1 MEFLLC
7 FTNELLLSVNAPDF
21 EGFKF
26 TNEENVQIQK
36 KEYSNKHC
44 FSYLKLFQR
53 KGKCHPIIL
62 NSNIKTNFENYILA
76 KRRKKTLVT

>member
-26 TNEENVQIQK
+26 TNGENVQIQK
-36 KEYSNKHC
+36 NEYSNKHC
-44 FSYLKLFQR
+44 FSYLKLFQCN
-53 KGKCHPIIL
+53 GKCHPVIL